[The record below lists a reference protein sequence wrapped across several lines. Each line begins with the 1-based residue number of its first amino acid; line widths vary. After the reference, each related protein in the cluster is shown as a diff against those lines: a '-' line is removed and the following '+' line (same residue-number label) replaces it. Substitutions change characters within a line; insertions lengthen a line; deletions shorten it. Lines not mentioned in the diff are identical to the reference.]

1 MSGDASRLPWT
12 DEQWASV
19 QQLVQTAARKA
30 RVASSFLPLVG
41 PLPPGQST
49 VPALEMAAEDDPDG
63 GRAQQRLVVDEGTT
77 LRLTTIACEIYLS
90 TQEAEDPALAAATA
104 MLGRAADVLGRLED
118 AIVFRGQPGAGQAPV
133 EEDDGSLVVV
143 PPVYTVS
150 GGQERPGLLN
160 AGRLHR
166 EVRAGEQGGLGEAL
180 VGAVVSAIQAL
191 EKGGHYGPFACVLG
205 HDLYLAATTPNHSLV
220 LPSDRI
226 TPFLDGPLL
235 RSSVIPDRQGV
246 VVSLAAAPVDLVIGT
261 DIAVG
266 FLQRSLEPKFV
277 VRVSERFVRALQATR
292 RQLPSPPG
300 KRSDPGR
307 QVTWPAPLAPLSKL
321 RPEGAPFPHGQVLA
335 GSPAALDV
343 VAEPPHPANRV
354 EAQLRQGNGA
364 VRVVPLASRAG
375 TGAFQRFIGSLPQLA
390 PGQALDYR
398 LALSRAGQLLS
409 TWPADGSWLPVVG
422 QVVGPPTGGLARRPA
437 HRRRPRSPTGPVG
450 LMSSTSSP
458 R

>member
-41 PLPPGQST
+41 PLPPGEST
-49 VPALEMAAEDDPDG
+49 VPALEMAVVDDPEG

-104 MLGRAADVLGRLED
+104 MVGRAADVLGRLED

-133 EEDDGSLVVV
+133 EEDGSPVVV

-160 AGRLHR
+160 AGALER
-166 EVRAGEQGGLGEAL
+166 EVPAGEEGGLGEAL

-191 EKGGHYGPFACVLG
+191 EKAGHYGPFACVLG

-235 RSSVIPDRQGV
+235 RSSTIPDRQGV
-246 VVSLAAAPVDLVIGT
+246 VVSLAAAPIDLVIGT
-261 DIAVG
+261 DITVG
-266 FLQRSLEPKFV
+266 FLQRTLEPKFV
-277 VRVSERFVRALQATR
+277 VRVSERFVARFKQPDASCRLHLKNDQTRAA
-292 RQLPSPPG
+292 
-300 KRSDPGR
+300 K
-307 QVTWPAPLAPLSKL
+307 
-321 RPEGAPFPHGQVLA
+321 
-335 GSPAALDV
+335 
-343 VAEPPHPANRV
+343 
-354 EAQLRQGNGA
+354 
-364 VRVVPLASRAG
+364 
-375 TGAFQRFIGSLPQLA
+375 
-390 PGQALDYR
+390 
-398 LALSRAGQLLS
+398 
-409 TWPADGSWLPVVG
+409 
-422 QVVGPPTGGLARRPA
+422 
-437 HRRRPRSPTGPVG
+437 
-450 LMSSTSSP
+450 
-458 R
+458 